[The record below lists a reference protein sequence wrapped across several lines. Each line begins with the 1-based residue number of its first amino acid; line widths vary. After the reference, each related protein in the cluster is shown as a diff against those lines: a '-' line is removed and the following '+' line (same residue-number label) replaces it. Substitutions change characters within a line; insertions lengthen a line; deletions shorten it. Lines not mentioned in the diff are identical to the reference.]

1 MNNKLKIS
9 TIVGTRP
16 EIIRLSR
23 VIPKLD
29 EHFDHTLIHT
39 GQNFDFE
46 LNEVFFNDLDIR
58 KPDVFLNCSEENPSK
73 TISRVIEKT
82 DEFLEENHQDAILIL
97 GDTNSSLSSIPAKR
111 RKIPIFHMEAGNRSF
126 DQRVPEEI
134 NRKMVDHIS
143 DINLPY
149 TTIARDYLL
158 REGLDPQFIIK
169 TGSPLDEVMSYYKDK
184 IEHPHILKK
193 LDLKRNKFF
202 LVSSHRE
209 ENIESDNFYKLFEAL
224 NRIAKDFSLPILFS
238 THPRTRIRLEKEN
251 LQLNK
256 LINMHAPLSF
266 SDYCKLQT
274 EAKIVLSDSGS
285 ITEESSLLNFP
296 AINIREV
303 NERPEG
309 FEEATVMMT
318 GLATDK
324 ILNAISILESN
335 LKEGKVMKKVKD
347 YDSPFLSDKIV
358 RIILSH
364 IDFVNT
370 FIWKKTK

>member
-1 MNNKLKIS
+1 MNNKFKIT

-58 KPDVFLNCSEENPSK
+58 QPDVFLNCSEENPSK

-97 GDTNSSLSSIPAKR
+97 GDTNSSLSAIPAKK

-134 NRKMVDHIS
+134 NRKIVDHIS

-169 TGSPLDEVMSYYKDK
+169 TGSPLDEVISHYKDK
-184 IEHPHILKK
+184 IENSKILKK

-285 ITEESSLLNFP
+285 ITEESSILNFP

-324 ILNAISILESN
+324 ILNAISIQESN
-335 LKEGKVMKKVKD
+335 LKEGKVMRKVKD

-364 IDFVNT
+364 IDLVNT
-370 FIWKKTK
+370 FIWKKN

>member
-1 MNNKLKIS
+1 MNNKLKVT

-58 KPDVFLNCSEENPSK
+58 QPDVFLNCSEENPSK

-97 GDTNSSLSSIPAKR
+97 GDTNSSLSAIPAKR

-169 TGSPLDEVMSYYKDK
+169 TGSPLDEVISYYKDK
-184 IEHPHILKK
+184 IENSKILKK

-209 ENIESDNFYKLFEAL
+209 ENIESDNFYKLFETL

-285 ITEESSLLNFP
+285 ITEESSMLNFP

-335 LKEGKVMKKVKD
+335 LKEGKVMRKVKD

-364 IDFVNT
+364 IDLVNT
-370 FIWKKTK
+370 FIWKKN

>member
-1 MNNKLKIS
+1 
-9 TIVGTRP
+9 
-16 EIIRLSR
+16 
-23 VIPKLD
+23 
-29 EHFDHTLIHT
+29 
-39 GQNFDFE
+39 
-46 LNEVFFNDLDIR
+46 
-58 KPDVFLNCSEENPSK
+58 
-73 TISRVIEKT
+73 
-82 DEFLEENHQDAILIL
+82 
-97 GDTNSSLSSIPAKR
+97 
-111 RKIPIFHMEAGNRSF
+111 
-126 DQRVPEEI
+126 
-134 NRKMVDHIS
+134 
-143 DINLPY
+143 
-149 TTIARDYLL
+149 
-158 REGLDPQFIIK
+158 
-169 TGSPLDEVMSYYKDK
+169 MSYYKDK
-184 IEHPHILKK
+184 IENSKILKK

>member
-1 MNNKLKIS
+1 MHNKFKIT

-58 KPDVFLNCSEENPSK
+58 QPDVFLNCSEENPSK

-97 GDTNSSLSSIPAKR
+97 GDTNSSLSAIPAKR

-169 TGSPLDEVMSYYKDK
+169 TGSPLDEVISYYKDK
-184 IEHPHILKK
+184 IENSKILKK

-209 ENIESDNFYKLFEAL
+209 ENIESDNFYKLFETL

-285 ITEESSLLNFP
+285 ITEESSMLNFP

-335 LKEGKVMKKVKD
+335 LKEGKVMRKVKD

-364 IDFVNT
+364 IDLVNT
-370 FIWKKTK
+370 FIWKKN

>member
-58 KPDVFLNCSEENPSK
+58 QPDVFLNCSEENPSK

-184 IEHPHILKK
+184 IENSKILKK

-285 ITEESSLLNFP
+285 ITEESSILNFP

-335 LKEGKVMKKVKD
+335 LKEGKVMRKVKD

-364 IDFVNT
+364 IDLVNT